1 MAFLF
6 VYESVCREMQLVS
19 GVFADLIVRN
29 VFVYRCCKSDARDVS
44 FLCVATL
51 CVSHSALRRFPF
63 LRPGVVEAVCRNC
76 PDVLCPHGFVCF
88 Y

>member
-1 MAFLF
+1 
-6 VYESVCREMQLVS
+6 MQLVS
-19 GVFADLIVRN
+19 GGFADHIVRN
-29 VFVYRCCKSDARDVS
+29 VFVHRCCRSDTRDGS

-63 LRPGVVEAVCRNC
+63 LRTGAVTAVCRNC
-76 PDVLCPHGFVCF
+76 PDVLCQHGFVCF